1 MVPAATG
8 AAVVLFLVT
17 VSVLVVVP
25 LAVSVVVAAATR
37 RAGRVNRQEVEL
49 LANMVLVHV
58 VLKQA
63 QDPDPE

>member
-17 VSVLVVVP
+17 VSVLVVVS